1 MQYPAPRF
9 PAYLLQERT
18 DDIEELMPIAR
29 SHVRRRY
36 GRSAL
41 GDIRP
46 GDELLIVT
54 FPHQNEIVFEA
65 LRRALLETGVQ
76 KVDRID
82 VTDLGMEVREYSAA
96 DGWREITDR
105 LPPMIEDGVE
115 FNVAAAALKRFL
127 DDRPG
132 FTGVYAGEAG
142 RSHWK
147 RAAGKRIRNNW
158 VYSTYEDFI
167 SRANGLPDEIWRT
180 VDLMV
185 VDAFRNASAVR
196 ITSPE
201 GTDIGWDVTPEQ
213 AELWPQGAYIS
224 GHILGSTIQ
233 GIRFGHP
240 AETFLREAKQLMPT
254 LNGVIGG
261 TSNHTGYYPHISVTV
276 EGGMISRIEG
286 GGRYGDLWREVV
298 ERYRD
303 TQYPGFPYPGLGLL
317 QRLLDRDQPEELPA
331 DRDALEVQR
340 QLDEPSGACA
350 GGGDPLRVRGRAL
363 GPDVP
368 RLREAQQ
375 AADHALPARA
385 QHLRH
390 VHGERPPHRRLD
402 EGHRQGPDRGARP
415 SARDA
420 AGEQPRR
427 AAASRVRLDPGAAR
441 HQLPGRLLAGLRA
454 GSGVVDR
461 PRADRCLRLLEP
473 FYLPVGDEIEIFQAA
488 YDQRIPVL
496 LKGPTGCGKTRFVEH
511 MAWRLTARATWSR

>member
-1 MQYPAPRF
+1 LTTPPALQAPGVPAPLDGYDFPAPRF
-9 PAYLLQERT
+9 PRYLLQDRT
-18 DDIEELMPIAR
+18 GDIEELMPLAR
-29 SHVRRRY
+29 AHVRRRY

-41 GDIRP
+41 GDVRP

-54 FPHQNEIVFEA
+54 FPHQHELVFEA
-65 LRRALLETGVQ
+65 LRRALLELGVA

-105 LPPMIEDGVE
+105 LPPMIEEGVE
-115 FNVAAAALKRFL
+115 FNVAAAALKKFL

-167 SRANGLPDEIWRT
+167 SRANGVPDEIWRT

-185 VDAFRNASAVR
+185 VDAFRNASEVR

-201 GTDIGWDVTPEQ
+201 GTDIGWKVSEAQ
-213 AELWPQGAYIS
+213 ASLWPKGAYIS

-240 AETFLREAKQLMPT
+240 AETFLREARELMPT

-261 TSNHTGYYPHISVTV
+261 TSNHTGYYPHIQITI
-276 EGGMISRIEG
+276 EGGMISKIDG

-303 TQYPGFPYPGLGLL
+303 VRYPGFPYQGWAYFNDASIGTNPKSYRQIETLWKYNDSWTNLPERAQAGVIHFGFGAEHWDQTFLDYARRNKLPTMHFPHVHNVFATYRIRRRDTGEWFTLIDKGRITALDHPRVVRLASSLGGTGH
-317 QRLLDRDQPEELPA
+317 
-331 DRDALEVQR
+331 LEY
-340 QLDEPSGACA
+340 DWIP
-350 GGGDPLRVRGRAL
+350 
-363 GPDVP
+363 
-368 RLREAQQ
+368 
-375 AADHALPARA
+375 ALPGINFPGDYQRDYAHDPVAWIERE
-385 QHLRH
+385 QR
-390 VHGERPPHRRLD
+390 GEF
-402 EGHRQGPDRGARP
+402 A
-415 SARDA
+415 
-420 AGEQPRR
+420 
-427 AAASRVRLDPGAAR
+427 
-441 HQLPGRLLAGLRA
+441 
-454 GSGVVDR
+454 
-461 PRADRCLRLLEP
+461 
-473 FYLPVGDEIEIFQAA
+473 
-488 YDQRIPVL
+488 
-496 LKGPTGCGKTRFVEH
+496 
-511 MAWRLTARATWSR
+511 